1 VSIVSHNEIIA
12 DWFDLY
18 GNDVYH
24 FLIYR
29 VGPADAEDL
38 LQEVFIKALKGFN
51 GFKENSSPKTWLF
64 SIARNLAIDESR
76 KKKTKKWADTVPLDT
91 ANEPKTDTSPETIL
105 DLNESTKS
113 IYQCIQLLKPNY
125 QDVIILRGIKELSV
139 QETASILKWS
149 ESKVKSTHHR
159 AKIALHEELRRCF
172 SHEETKSPRAIR

>member
-1 VSIVSHNEIIA
+1 MSHNEIIS
-12 DWFDLY
+12 DWFERF
-18 GNDVYH
+18 GNDIYH

-29 VGPADAEDL
+29 VGPTEAEDL

-51 GFKENSSPKTWLF
+51 SFKENATPKTWLF

-76 KKKTKKWADTVPLDT
+76 KKKSKKYAETIPLDH
-91 ANEPKTDTSPETIL
+91 AKEPKTDTSPETIL
-105 DLNESTKS
+105 DLNENTQA
-113 IYQCIQLLKPNY
+113 IFDCIQLLKPNY

-139 QETASILKWS
+139 QETAKILKWS

-172 SHEETKSPRAIR
+172 SYEETESPRAAR

>member
-1 VSIVSHNEIIA
+1 MSHNEIIS
-12 DWFDLY
+12 DWFERY
-18 GNDVYH
+18 GNDIYH

-29 VGPADAEDL
+29 IGPSDAEDL

-51 GFKENSSPKTWLF
+51 GFKETSTPKTWLF

-76 KKKTKKWADTVPLDT
+76 KKKSKKYADTVPLDP

-105 DLNESTKS
+105 DLNENTKA
-113 IYQCIQLLKPNY
+113 IYECIQQLKPNY

-139 QETASILKWS
+139 QETANILKWS

-159 AKIALHEELRRCF
+159 AKTALQEELRRCF
-172 SHEETKSPRAIR
+172 SYEETESRVAR